1 VSTTVCGSNA
11 SCGSFFTQFPFGQN
25 LNLSTQWNYTI
36 SSGLNTFY
44 LAQPITVNQGNFIQ
58 IVMSNGSKLAIDT
71 STNNTFSDMA
81 WQGTI
86 WADLNPVSN
95 YRFYFKTL
103 NYFTSYVNSF
113 SIQHKY
119 ANIGLYSLSLTFLS
133 SNLTFQQLVNITD
146 CKILYLLILTI
157 ILI

>member
-1 VSTTVCGSNA
+1 MQTIYS
-11 SCGSFFTQFPFGQN
+11 
-25 LNLSTQWNYTI
+25 WNFQI
-36 SSGLNTFY
+36 SIGKNT
-44 LAQPITVNQGNFIQ
+44 LLLPAPVNVNQGNFILLTQ
-58 IVMSNGSKLAIDT
+58 ISGQVSIDISGNASVSDLVWNTTTQWTQLAEFSN
-71 STNNTFSDMA
+71 
-81 WQGTI
+81 W
-86 WADLNPVSN
+86 
-95 YRFYFKTL
+95 RFYLTTI
-103 NYFTSYVNSF
+103 NNFTSYVNSF

>member
-1 VSTTVCGSNA
+1 MTTIYSWTYTIALGYNNLVLPQPVQVSKGYFIQLIQVTGKVSIDISGNA
-11 SCGSFFTQFPFGQN
+11 SVSDLVWNTT
-25 LNLSTQWNYTI
+25 TQWTQLAEFSNWR
-36 SSGLNTFY
+36 FY
-44 LAQPITVNQGNFIQ
+44 LTTI
-58 IVMSNGSKLAIDT
+58 
-71 STNNTFSDMA
+71 NN
-81 WQGTI
+81 
-86 WADLNPVSN
+86 
-95 YRFYFKTL
+95 
-103 NYFTSYVNSF
+103 FTSYVNSF

>member
-1 VSTTVCGSNA
+1 MTTIYSWTYTIALGYNNLVLPQPVQVSKGYFIQLIQVTGIVSIDISGNA
-11 SCGSFFTQFPFGQN
+11 SVSDLVWNTT
-25 LNLSTQWNYTI
+25 TQWTQLAEFSNWR
-36 SSGLNTFY
+36 FY
-44 LAQPITVNQGNFIQ
+44 LTTI
-58 IVMSNGSKLAIDT
+58 
-71 STNNTFSDMA
+71 NN
-81 WQGTI
+81 
-86 WADLNPVSN
+86 
-95 YRFYFKTL
+95 
-103 NYFTSYVNSF
+103 FTSYVNSF

>member
-1 VSTTVCGSNA
+1 MTTIYSWTFNITTGYNNLVLSQPVQVSKGYFIQLIQVTGQVSIDISGNA
-11 SCGSFFTQFPFGQN
+11 SVSDLVWNTT
-25 LNLSTQWNYTI
+25 TQWTQLAEFSNWR
-36 SSGLNTFY
+36 FY
-44 LAQPITVNQGNFIQ
+44 LTTI
-58 IVMSNGSKLAIDT
+58 
-71 STNNTFSDMA
+71 NN
-81 WQGTI
+81 
-86 WADLNPVSN
+86 
-95 YRFYFKTL
+95 
-103 NYFTSYVNSF
+103 FTSYVNSF